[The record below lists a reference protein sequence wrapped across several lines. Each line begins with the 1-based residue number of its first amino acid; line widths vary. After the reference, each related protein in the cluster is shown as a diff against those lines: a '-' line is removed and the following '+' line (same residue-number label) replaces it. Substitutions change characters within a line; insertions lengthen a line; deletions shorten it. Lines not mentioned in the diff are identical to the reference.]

1 MHTNCKRLQ
10 RNKQDT
16 NVNKWVYIF
25 TISCPCIY
33 PSWLCYWPWKWLSLH
48 MCSRDLPVHYCY
60 TSQVFQVSQ
69 LIQLHFSC
77 SRSGKSVLAP
87 WSAAN
92 YSRIGLKYRGNN
104 IMFCI
109 LSAWLVAGPQKHR
122 ERIFVWEEKKT
133 HLTLVSLAGESY
145 RLWGHYSGLSEGNMK
160 EMGGWWE
167 NIILSLMRRSIP

>member
-1 MHTNCKRLQ
+1 MLTNE
-10 RNKQDT
+10 
-16 NVNKWVYIF
+16 YIF
-25 TISCPCIY
+25 LQS
-33 PSWLCYWPWKWLSLH
+33 
-48 MCSRDLPVHYCY
+48 PVHVSIQVGFVIDPGNDSLCICVVEICQYITAIHPKSY
-60 TSQVFQVSQ
+60 KYPNWSNFIFHAPGQASQHLLPGLLQTT
-69 LIQLHFSC
+69 LG
-77 SRSGKSVLAP
+77 SGV
-87 WSAAN
+87 
-92 YSRIGLKYRGNN
+92 RTGNN

-122 ERIFVWEEKKT
+122 ERIFGGGGGGKT